1 MKTSKL
7 ICAVLT
13 LWLTATGL
21 SAQTPAEKR
30 QVPAVTA
37 ERVESDLS
45 ARNIAI
51 QSNFTGERIVI
62 FGTIEN
68 SKQTK
73 VDPHRYDVVV
83 VVRGPRDTIVARRKT
98 RVAGIWINA
107 DSQTFASAP
116 GFYAVLSRRELS
128 EVANPALL
136 NAHGLGFE
144 SIGFRPLGP
153 NVASRAAE
161 GLGEFEEAVV
171 RIKQRQGLYRYDPE
185 GVVFVGQNLFRAT
198 VDLPANVPVGDYATD
213 VYLLHE
219 GELLSHN
226 RSRLT
231 IRKQGFE
238 RFVYS
243 AAFEYPRLY
252 GIFAVIIAI
261 LAGLL
266 ASALTRRD

>member
-1 MKTSKL
+1 MRKGTI
-7 ICAVLT
+7 ICTLLA

-21 SAQTPAEKR
+21 SAQVPVQER
-30 QVPAVTA
+30 QISATTS

-45 ARNIAI
+45 SRNIAI
-51 QSNFTGERIVI
+51 ESNFTGERIVI

-73 VDPHRYDVVV
+73 VDPKRYDVIV
-83 VVRGPRDTIVARRKT
+83 VVRGPTDTIVARRKT
-98 RVAGIWINA
+98 RVAGIWINT
-107 DSQTFASAP
+107 DSQTFASTP

-128 EVANPALL
+128 EIASPTVL
-136 NAHGLGFE
+136 NAYGLGFE

-161 GLGEFEEAVV
+161 GLGDFEEAVV

-185 GVVFVGQNLFRAT
+185 GVVFVGRNLFRAT
-198 VDLPANVPVGDYATD
+198 VDLPASVPVGNYATD
-213 VYLLHE
+213 VYLLYD
-219 GELLSHN
+219 GEVLSHN
-226 RSRLT
+226 RSKLT
-231 IRKQGFE
+231 IRKEGFE

-243 AAFEYPRLY
+243 AAFDYPLLY
-252 GIFAVIIAI
+252 GIFAVTIAI
-261 LAGLL
+261 VAGLL